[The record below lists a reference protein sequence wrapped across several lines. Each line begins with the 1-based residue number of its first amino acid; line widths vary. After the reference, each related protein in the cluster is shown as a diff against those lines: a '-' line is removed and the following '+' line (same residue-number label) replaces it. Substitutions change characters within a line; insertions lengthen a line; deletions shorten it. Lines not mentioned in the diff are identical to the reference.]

1 MFSSLVGLLA
11 SIRLVCASGFYR
23 GVGERDVGRIIATYR
38 AALRPI
44 QHTCDFMHRPAG
56 YARSTPSM
64 RWKILFIR
72 CIDIILESQAAQ
84 TLTELDLC
92 AIDSLTSAG
101 VLRLVRGCTKV
112 NDLYWYAS
120 SGCLL
125 TPLTDGNGQNVD
137 DITELLESRGKQ
149 GSEATYVEIEVFPE
163 YGPWKRGSYH
173 FMDYPHSQH
182 PPGL

>member
-1 MFSSLVGLLA
+1 MPEGNSTLTA
-11 SIRLVCASGFYR
+11 
-23 GVGERDVGRIIATYR
+23 GVV
-38 AALRPI
+38 
-44 QHTCDFMHRPAG
+44 
-56 YARSTPSM
+56 
-64 RWKILFIR
+64 
-72 CIDIILESQAAQ
+72 DIILESQAAQ

-92 AIDSLTSAG
+92 AIDALTSAG

-120 SGCLL
+120 SESLL

-137 DITELLESRGKQ
+137 DLYELLESRGKQ
-149 GSEATYVEIEVFPE
+149 SSEDTYVEIEVFPE